1 MTATTRYIS
10 TIDQAVATIESRRNR
25 SDSGTLMS
33 SVDRLLPRGS
43 TNRPT
48 APAAM
53 YPAVPKCP
61 IASESSPEMRREPGW
76 ARAGGDK
83 VGVSRRCAPKSH
95 KIGHDTPDGAH
106 KQVNRL
112 SMHRQ

>member
-10 TIDQAVATIESRRNR
+10 TIDKAVATIESRRNR
-25 SDSGTLMS
+25 SDSGTLMF

-61 IASESSPEMRREPGW
+61 IAIESSPEMRRDQGW
-76 ARAGGDK
+76 RSEEHTYELQAR
-83 VGVSRRCAPKSH
+83 
-95 KIGHDTPDGAH
+95 GHL
-106 KQVNRL
+106 VCRL
-112 SMHRQ
+112 LLEKKKDQQ